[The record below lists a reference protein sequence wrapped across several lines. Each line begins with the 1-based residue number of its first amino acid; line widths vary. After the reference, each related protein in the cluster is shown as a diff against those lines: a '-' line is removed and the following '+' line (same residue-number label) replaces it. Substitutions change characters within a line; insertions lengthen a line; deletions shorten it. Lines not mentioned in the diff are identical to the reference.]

1 MDRMVL
7 ESVQSMESVQTRVVF
22 VTGHD
27 TEVVAQSAARNLKI

>member
-7 ESVQSMESVQTRVVF
+7 ESVQTMESVETSAVF
-22 VTGHD
+22 ATGHD